1 MDSTLSSGRQIF
13 DSGQVERARRYH
25 RPVYLVRVVGIALGL
40 LVLGLLAFGGPG
52 DRLFDLVDGL
62 PWWGE
67 ALAFS
72 ALVALVGA
80 LVATPIA
87 FWRGYL
93 HERRWGFSTQTV
105 GAWAWDRVKGVV
117 IGLVLTAVPMLG
129 LVASPH
135 LFPSWWPLVAAVG
148 GAAVVFVVSF
158 LAPVLLE
165 PVFNRFAPLEDEE
178 LADDLRAL
186 ADRAGVP
193 VREVLVADASRRTR
207 KHNAYVSGI
216 GKTRRVVVW
225 DTLLERDEPGELRLV
240 VAHELGHRR
249 FRHVTVWTA
258 LTMAGTALFVLG
270 LWLLL
275 QWDALLSAIGADG
288 PGDPRVIPFVLF
300 AAAVAELVVQPFA
313 LALSRRWE
321 RDADRFS
328 LELTRDPEAYE
339 ATHRNLALSNLGDL
353 DPPRAA
359 YLFFFSHP
367 SAPERLAAGRRWA
380 ERLATTSPSDRA
392 SRSAVSA

>member
-13 DSGQVERARRYH
+13 DSEQIERARRYH
-25 RPVYLVRVVGIALGL
+25 RPAYFARVLGIALGL
-40 LVLGLLAFGGPG
+40 LVLGLLSFGGLG
-52 DRLFDLVDGL
+52 DWLFGLVDGL

-67 ALAFS
+67 AIAFS
-72 ALVALVGA
+72 ALVALVGS
-80 LVATPIA
+80 LVSTPIA

-93 HERRWGFSTQTV
+93 HERRWGFSTQTLGGWV
-105 GAWAWDRVKGVV
+105 SDRVKGVAIGIALTV
-117 IGLVLTAVPMLG
+117 IPMVG
-129 LVASPH
+129 LVAAVH
-135 LFPSWWPLVAAVG
+135 LFPSWWPVVAALG
-148 GAAVVFVVSF
+148 GAAIVFVVSF

-165 PVFNRFAPLEDEE
+165 PVFNKFVPLEDRSLAGE
-178 LADDLRAL
+178 LRSLG
-186 ADRAGVP
+186 DRAGVP
-193 VREVLVADASRRTR
+193 VRDVLVADASRRTT

-225 DTLLERDEPGELRLV
+225 DTLLDRGEPGELRLV

-249 FRHVTVWTA
+249 FRHVAIGTA
-258 LTMAGTALFVLG
+258 IGMAGTALFVLG
-270 LWLLL
+270 LWVLF
-275 QWDALLSAIGADG
+275 QWDALLDAIGANG

-300 AAAVAELVVQPFA
+300 AGTLAELAVRPFA

-328 LELTRDPEAYE
+328 LELTGEAEVYE

-353 DPPRAA
+353 DPPKAA

-367 SAPERLAAGRRWA
+367 SAPERLEAGRAWA
-380 ERLATTSPSDRA
+380 AAQT
-392 SRSAVSA
+392 

>member
-1 MDSTLSSGRQIF
+1 MDSTLSSGGQIF
-13 DSGQVERARRYH
+13 DSKQVERARRYH
-25 RPVYLVRVVGIALGL
+25 RPAYLARVAGIALGL
-40 LVLGLLAFGGPG
+40 FVLGLVSFGALG
-52 DRLFDLVDGL
+52 DWLFGLVDGL

-67 ALAFS
+67 AIAFS
-72 ALVALVGA
+72 ALVAFIGS

-93 HERRWGFSTQTV
+93 HERRWGFSTQTLGGWV
-105 GAWAWDRVKGVV
+105 SDRAKGVAIGMALTV
-117 IGLVLTAVPMLG
+117 IPMLG
-129 LVASPH
+129 LIASVH
-135 LFPSWWPLVAAVG
+135 VFPSWWPLVAAVG
-148 GAAVVFVVSF
+148 GAAIVFVVTF

-165 PVFNRFAPLEDEE
+165 PVFNRFAPLRDDA
-178 LADDLRAL
+178 LAEDLRQL

-193 VREVLVADASRRTR
+193 VRDVLVADASRRTT

-225 DTLLERDEPGELRLV
+225 DTLLDRGEPGEVRLV

-249 FRHVTVWTA
+249 FRHVAIGTA
-258 LTMAGTALFVLG
+258 IAMGGTALFVLG
-270 LWLLL
+270 LWLLF
-275 QWDALLSAIGADG
+275 QWDELLAAIGADG

-300 AAAVAELVVQPFA
+300 AGTVAELALRPFA

-328 LELTRDPEAYE
+328 LELTGDPEAYE

-353 DPPRAA
+353 DPPKAA

-367 SAPERLAAGRRWA
+367 TAPERLAAGR
-380 ERLATTSPSDRA
+380 
-392 SRSAVSA
+392 SRD

>member
-1 MDSTLSSGRQIF
+1 MDSTLSSGGQIF
-13 DSGQVERARRYH
+13 DSEQVERARRYH
-25 RPVYLVRVVGIALGL
+25 RPAYLARVAGIALGL
-40 LVLGLLAFGGPG
+40 LVLGSLSFGALGDLLFG
-52 DRLFDLVDGL
+52 LVDGL

-67 ALAFS
+67 AIAFS
-72 ALVALVGA
+72 ALVALVGS

-93 HERRWGFSTQTV
+93 HERRWGFSTQTLGGWV
-105 GAWAWDRVKGVV
+105 SDRAKGVAIGMALTV
-117 IGLVLTAVPMLG
+117 IPMFGLI
-129 LVASPH
+129 ASVH
-135 LFPSWWPLVAAVG
+135 LFPSWWPLLAALG
-148 GAAVVFVVSF
+148 GATIVFVVTF

-165 PVFNRFAPLEDEE
+165 PMFNLFAPLSDDA
-178 LADDLRAL
+178 LAEDLRQL

-193 VREVLVADASRRTR
+193 VRDVLVADASRRTT

-216 GKTRRVVVW
+216 GKTRRVVLW
-225 DTLLERDEPGELRLV
+225 DTLLDRGAPGEVRLV

-249 FRHVTVWTA
+249 FRHVAIGTA
-258 LTMAGTALFVLG
+258 IAMGGAALFVLG
-270 LWLLL
+270 LWVLF
-275 QWDALLSAIGADG
+275 QWDQLLAAIGADG

-300 AAAVAELVVQPFA
+300 AGSVAELALRPFA

-328 LELTRDPEAYE
+328 LELTGDPEAYE

-353 DPPRAA
+353 DPPKAA

-367 SAPERLAAGRRWA
+367 TAPERLAAGR
-380 ERLATTSPSDRA
+380 SQD
-392 SRSAVSA
+392 

>member
-1 MDSTLSSGRQIF
+1 MEARLSNGRQIF
-13 DSGQVERARRYH
+13 DSEQVERARRYH
-25 RPVYLVRVVGIALGL
+25 RPVYLVRLAGIALGL
-40 LVLGLLAFGGPG
+40 LVLGSLSFGGLG
-52 DRLFDLVDGL
+52 DWLFGLVDGL

-72 ALVALVGA
+72 ALVALAGS

-93 HERRWGFSTQTV
+93 HERRWGFSTQTLGGWV
-105 GAWAWDRVKGVV
+105 SDRVKGVA
-117 IGLVLTAVPMLG
+117 IGVALTAIPMFG
-129 LVASPH
+129 LIASVH
-135 LFPSWWPLVAAVG
+135 AFPSWWPAVAALG
-148 GAAVVFVVSF
+148 GAAIVFVVTF

-165 PVFNRFAPLEDEE
+165 PVFNKFAPLEDRSLAGE
-178 LADDLRAL
+178 LRSL

-193 VREVLVADASRRTR
+193 VRDVLVADASRRTT

-225 DTLLERDEPGELRLV
+225 DTLLDRGEPGELRLV

-249 FRHVTVWTA
+249 FRHVAVGTA
-258 LTMAGTALFVLG
+258 IGMAGTALFVLG
-270 LWLLL
+270 LWVLF
-275 QWDALLSAIGADG
+275 QWDALLAAVGADG

-300 AAAVAELVVQPFA
+300 AGTVAELAIRPFA

-328 LELTRDPEAYE
+328 LELTGDAEAYDS
-339 ATHRNLALSNLGDL
+339 THRNLALSNLGDL
-353 DPPRAA
+353 DPPKAA

-367 SAPERLAAGRRWA
+367 SAPERVAAGRAWA
-380 ERLATTSPSDRA
+380 AKP
-392 SRSAVSA
+392 

>member
-1 MDSTLSSGRQIF
+1 MDSTLSSGGQIF
-13 DSGQVERARRYH
+13 DSEQVERARRYH
-25 RPVYLVRVVGIALGL
+25 RPAYLARVIGIALGL
-40 LVLGLLAFGGPG
+40 LVLGLLSFGGLG
-52 DRLFDLVDGL
+52 DWLFGLVDGL
-62 PWWGE
+62 AWWGE
-67 ALAFS
+67 TIAFS
-72 ALVALVGA
+72 ALVALLGS

-93 HERRWGFSTQTV
+93 HERRWGFSTQTLGGWV
-105 GAWAWDRVKGVV
+105 SDRAKGVAIGVALTV
-117 IGLVLTAVPMLG
+117 IPMFGLI
-129 LVASPH
+129 ASVH
-135 LFPSWWPLVAAVG
+135 VFPSWWPLVAALG
-148 GAAVVFVVSF
+148 GAAIVFVVTF

-165 PVFNRFAPLEDEE
+165 PVFNRFAPLQDDV
-178 LADDLRAL
+178 LAGDLRRL

-193 VREVLVADASRRTR
+193 VRDVLVADASRRTT

-225 DTLLERDEPGELRLV
+225 DTLLDRGEPSEVRLV

-249 FRHVTVWTA
+249 FRHVAIGTA
-258 LTMAGTALFVLG
+258 IAMAGTALFVLG
-270 LWLLL
+270 LWVLF
-275 QWDALLSAIGADG
+275 QWDELLAAIGADG

-300 AAAVAELVVQPFA
+300 AGTVAELALRPFA

-328 LELTRDPEAYE
+328 LELTGDAEAYE

-353 DPPRAA
+353 DPPKAA

-367 SAPERLAAGRRWA
+367 TAPERLAAAR
-380 ERLATTSPSDRA
+380 
-392 SRSAVSA
+392 SRD

>member
-1 MDSTLSSGRQIF
+1 MDSTLSSGGQIF
-13 DSGQVERARRYH
+13 DSKQVERARRYH
-25 RPVYLVRVVGIALGL
+25 RPAYLARVAGIALGL
-40 LVLGLLAFGGPG
+40 FVLGLVSFGALG
-52 DRLFDLVDGL
+52 DWLFGLVDGL

-67 ALAFS
+67 AIAFS
-72 ALVALVGA
+72 ALVAFIGS

-93 HERRWGFSTQTV
+93 HERRWGFSTQTLGGWV
-105 GAWAWDRVKGVV
+105 SDRAKGVAIGMALTV
-117 IGLVLTAVPMLG
+117 IPMLG
-129 LVASPH
+129 LIASVH
-135 LFPSWWPLVAAVG
+135 VFPSWWPLVAAVG
-148 GAAVVFVVSF
+148 GAAIVFVVTF

-165 PVFNRFAPLEDEE
+165 PVFNRFAPLRDDA
-178 LADDLRAL
+178 LAEDLRQL

-193 VREVLVADASRRTR
+193 VRDVLVADASRRTT

-225 DTLLERDEPGELRLV
+225 DTLLDRDAPGEVRLV

-249 FRHVTVWTA
+249 FRHVAIATA
-258 LTMAGTALFVLG
+258 IAMGGTALFVLG
-270 LWLLL
+270 LWLLF
-275 QWDALLSAIGADG
+275 QWDELLAAIGADG

-300 AAAVAELVVQPFA
+300 AGTVAELALRPFA

-328 LELTRDPEAYE
+328 LELTGDPEAYE

-353 DPPRAA
+353 DPPKAA

-367 SAPERLAAGRRWA
+367 TAPERLAAGR
-380 ERLATTSPSDRA
+380 
-392 SRSAVSA
+392 SRD

>member
-1 MDSTLSSGRQIF
+1 MDSTLSSGGQIF
-13 DSGQVERARRYH
+13 DSEQVERARRYH
-25 RPVYLVRVVGIALGL
+25 RPAYLARVVGIALGL
-40 LVLGLLAFGGPG
+40 LVLGSLSFGSFG
-52 DRLFDLVDGL
+52 DWLFGLVDGL

-67 ALAFS
+67 AIAFS
-72 ALVALVGA
+72 ALVALVGS

-93 HERRWGFSTQTV
+93 HERRWGFSTQTL
-105 GAWAWDRVKGVV
+105 GGWASDRAKGVAIGMALTV
-117 IGLVLTAVPMLG
+117 IPMFGLI
-129 LVASPH
+129 ASVH
-135 LFPSWWPLVAAVG
+135 VFPSWWPLVAAVG
-148 GAAVVFVVSF
+148 GAAIVFVVTF

-165 PVFNRFAPLEDEE
+165 PVFNRFAPLRDEA
-178 LADDLRAL
+178 LAEDLRQL

-193 VREVLVADASRRTR
+193 VRDVLVADASRRTT

-225 DTLLERDEPGELRLV
+225 DTLLDRGAPGEVRLV

-249 FRHVTVWTA
+249 FRHVAIGTA
-258 LTMAGTALFVLG
+258 IAMGGTALFVLG
-270 LWLLL
+270 LWVLF
-275 QWDALLSAIGADG
+275 QWDELLAAIGADG

-300 AAAVAELVVQPFA
+300 AGTVAELVLRPFA

-328 LELTRDPEAYE
+328 LELTGDPEAYE

-353 DPPRAA
+353 DPPKAA

-367 SAPERLAAGRRWA
+367 TAPERLAAGR
-380 ERLATTSPSDRA
+380 
-392 SRSAVSA
+392 SRD

>member
-1 MDSTLSSGRQIF
+1 MDSTLSSGGQIF
-13 DSGQVERARRYH
+13 DSDQVERARRYH
-25 RPVYLVRVVGIALGL
+25 RPAYLARVAGIALGL
-40 LVLGLLAFGGPG
+40 LVLGLLSFGALG
-52 DRLFDLVDGL
+52 DWLFGLVDGL

-67 ALAFS
+67 AIAVS
-72 ALVALVGA
+72 ALVALVGS

-93 HERRWGFSTQTV
+93 HERRWGFSTQTLGGWV
-105 GAWAWDRVKGVV
+105 SDRAKGMAIGIALTV
-117 IGLVLTAVPMLG
+117 IPMFGLIAAV
-129 LVASPH
+129 H
-135 LFPSWWPLVAAVG
+135 LFPSWWPLVAALG
-148 GAAVVFVVSF
+148 GAAIVFVVTF

-165 PVFNRFAPLEDEE
+165 PVFNRFAPLRDDVLAGDLRR
-178 LADDLRAL
+178 LADQ
-186 ADRAGVP
+186 AGVP
-193 VREVLVADASRRTR
+193 VRDVLVADASRRTT

-225 DTLLERDEPGELRLV
+225 DTLLDRGEPGEVRLV

-249 FRHVTVWTA
+249 FRHVAIGTA
-258 LTMAGTALFVLG
+258 IAMAGTALFVLA
-270 LWLLL
+270 LWVLF
-275 QWDALLSAIGADG
+275 QWDQLLAAIGADG

-300 AAAVAELVVQPFA
+300 AGTVAELALRPFA

-328 LELTRDPEAYE
+328 LELTGDAEAYE

-353 DPPRAA
+353 DPPKAA

-367 SAPERLAAGRRWA
+367 TAPERLAAA
-380 ERLATTSPSDRA
+380 
-392 SRSAVSA
+392 RSQD

>member
-1 MDSTLSSGRQIF
+1 MDSTLSSGGQIF
-13 DSGQVERARRYH
+13 DSEQVERARRYH
-25 RPVYLVRVVGIALGL
+25 RPAYLARVAGIALGL
-40 LVLGLLAFGGPG
+40 LVLGLLSFGALG
-52 DRLFDLVDGL
+52 DWLFGLVDGL

-67 ALAFS
+67 AIAFC
-72 ALVALVGA
+72 ALVTLVGS

-93 HERRWGFSTQTV
+93 HERRWGFSTQTLGGWV
-105 GAWAWDRVKGVV
+105 SDRAKGVAIGMALTV
-117 IGLVLTAVPMLG
+117 IPMLG
-129 LVASPH
+129 LIASVH
-135 LFPSWWPLVAAVG
+135 VFPSWWPLVAAVG
-148 GAAVVFVVSF
+148 GAAIVFVVTF

-165 PVFNRFAPLEDEE
+165 PVFNRFAPLRDDA
-178 LADDLRAL
+178 LAEDLRQL

-193 VREVLVADASRRTR
+193 VRDVLVADASRRTT

-225 DTLLERDEPGELRLV
+225 DTLLDRDAPGEVRLV

-249 FRHVTVWTA
+249 FRHVA
-258 LTMAGTALFVLG
+258 IGTAIAMGGTSLFVLG
-270 LWLLL
+270 LWLLF
-275 QWDALLSAIGADG
+275 QWDELLAAIGADG

-300 AAAVAELVVQPFA
+300 AGTVAELALRPFA

-328 LELTRDPEAYE
+328 LELTGDPEAYE

-353 DPPRAA
+353 DPPKAA

-367 SAPERLAAGRRWA
+367 TAPERLAAGR
-380 ERLATTSPSDRA
+380 
-392 SRSAVSA
+392 SRD